1 MLRKTL
7 ILAFV
12 VLISSNCLAQNRR
25 YHGDGIDNYL
35 QYAPIV
41 TNFVLRCFGVESK
54 NTWDR
59 KMVNSFTTLAIRL
72 GVTYGLKACINSTRP
87 DGTDRNS
94 FPSGHTIVVFIGATT
109 LHREYGKQSVW
120 ISVAG
125 YSLATLTALDR
136 IRRNRHRWIDVLAGA
151 ALGIGA
157 SEAGYRI
164 GGLIIKNKKKEVNF
178 DLNFVGDGVALT
190 LPL

>member
-7 ILAFV
+7 ILIIAILFS
-12 VLISSNCLAQNRR
+12 LSCSAQDRR

-35 QYAPIV
+35 QYTPIV
-41 TNFVLRCFGVESK
+41 ASFVLRCFGVQSK

-72 GVTYGLKACINSTRP
+72 GLTYGLKAAVNSTRP

-94 FPSGHTIVVFIGATT
+94 FPSGHTIVVFIGART
-109 LHREYGKQSVW
+109 LQREFGDQSVW
-120 ISVAG
+120 ISIAG
-125 YSLATLTALDR
+125 YSVATLTALDR
-136 IRRNRHRWIDVLAGA
+136 IRRNRHRWVDVLAGA

-157 SEAGYRI
+157 SEAGARI
-164 GGLIIKNKKKEVNF
+164 GGLIIKNKKKEINF
-178 DLNFVGDGVALT
+178 DLNFEGDAVSLIV
-190 LPL
+190 PF